1 MKSLT
6 RNETARF
13 LLEHDN
19 YLILSHRRPD
29 GDTTGSSA
37 ALCLG
42 LRQLGKTAFVLENK
56 EVSDRFRWLHEG
68 LTKAAAEGGETIV
81 STDVAS
87 PSMLP
92 ESFQSLLGNIALR
105 IDHHGSA
112 TSFTNMELVD
122 PHSASCAEVVWDVLN
137 LAGVKADRAI
147 AEAVYVGT
155 STDTGCFRY
164 ANTTAHT
171 FETAAMCAAAGARI
185 YELNQ
190 ELFETNTLA
199 RLKMQGWIVENMKML
214 AGGTMAICAIPRG
227 VEEELGVT
235 PDDMD
240 NISSFPRTVAGV
252 CVAATLRE
260 TAEGEAKLSVRA
272 VPGFDASKV
281 TERFGG
287 GGHKGAA
294 GASLKMPLAEAALA
308 VEAVMLELGETN
320 GRNCDCR

>member
-1 MKSLT
+1 MKNLT
-6 RNETARF
+6 RSECAQF
-13 LLEHDN
+13 LQEHDN

-42 LRQLGKTAFVLENK
+42 LRQLGKTAHILENK
-56 EVSDRFRWLHEG
+56 EVSQRFAWLHEG
-68 LTKAAAEGGETIV
+68 LTKSAPEGSETIV

-92 ESFQSLLGNIALR
+92 EAFKGLLGGIALR

-112 TSFTNMELVD
+112 TSFTDSELVD
-122 PHSASCAEVVWDVLN
+122 PHSASCAELVLDVLS
-137 LAGVKADRAI
+137 LMGVQADRSI

-171 FETAAMCAAAGARI
+171 FETAAVCAAAGARI

-190 ELFETNTLA
+190 ELFETNTLG
-199 RLKMQGWIVENMKML
+199 RLRMQGWIVDHMRMLEGGKM
-214 AGGTMAICAIPRG
+214 AVCAIPRT

-235 PDDMD
+235 QDDMD

-260 TAEGEAKLSVRA
+260 SAEGDTKLSVRA
-272 VPGFDASKV
+272 VPGYDAARV
-281 TERFGG
+281 TEKFGG

-294 GASLKMPLAEAALA
+294 GASLKMPLEEAALA
-308 VEAVMLELGETN
+308 VEKAMLAL
-320 GRNCDCR
+320 

>member
-1 MKSLT
+1 MKNLT
-6 RNETARF
+6 RSECAQF
-13 LLEHDN
+13 LQEHDN

-42 LRQLGKTAFVLENK
+42 LRQLGKTAHILENK
-56 EVSDRFRWLHEG
+56 EVSQRFAWLHEG
-68 LTKAAAEGGETIV
+68 LTKSAPEGSETIV

-92 ESFQSLLGNIALR
+92 EAFKSLLGGIALR
-105 IDHHGSA
+105 IDHHGRA
-112 TSFTNMELVD
+112 TSFTDSELVD
-122 PHSASCAEVVWDVLN
+122 PHSASCAELVWDVLS
-137 LAGVKADRAI
+137 LMGVQADRSI

-171 FETAAMCAAAGARI
+171 FETAAVCAAAGARI

-190 ELFETNTLA
+190 ELFETNTLG
-199 RLKMQGWIVENMKML
+199 RLRMQGWIVDHMRMLEGGKM
-214 AGGTMAICAIPRG
+214 AVCAIPRT

-235 PDDMD
+235 QDDMD

-260 TAEGEAKLSVRA
+260 SAEGDTKLSVRA
-272 VPGFDASKV
+272 VPGYDAARV
-281 TERFGG
+281 TEKFGG

-294 GASLKMPLAEAALA
+294 GASLKMPLEEAALA
-308 VEAVMLELGETN
+308 VEKAMLAL
-320 GRNCDCR
+320 